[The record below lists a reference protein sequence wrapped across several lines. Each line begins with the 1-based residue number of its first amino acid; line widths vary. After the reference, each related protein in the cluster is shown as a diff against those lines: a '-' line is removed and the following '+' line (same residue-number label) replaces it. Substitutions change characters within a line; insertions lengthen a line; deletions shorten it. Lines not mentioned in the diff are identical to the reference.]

1 MRVVKLVSLSI
12 VLQKW
17 REGQRGGGGDKEE
30 REGQRGGG
38 DKEEREGQR
47 GGDDKEERE
56 GGEKVD
62 KKERDKTKEQ
72 KWSEVF

>member
-38 DKEEREGQR
+38 DKEEREG
-47 GGDDKEERE
+47 
-56 GGEKVD
+56 GEKVD

>member
-17 REGQRGGGGDKEE
+17 REGQRGGGDKEE

-38 DKEEREGQR
+38 DKEEREG
-47 GGDDKEERE
+47 
-56 GGEKVD
+56 GEKVD
-62 KKERDKTKEQ
+62 KKERDKAKE
-72 KWSEVF
+72 